1 MNVIAQNDSILLTI
15 KRMLGLDEDC
25 DDFDVDVIVNIN
37 SAILS
42 LSQIGVVS
50 DHPIAIVDQNQTWS
64 ELLGES
70 SDFEAAKMYIHL
82 KVLLGF
88 DPPTNSFV
96 IASMEKQISELEWRL
111 MVQAEKEVQNDFGS
125 G

>member
-1 MNVIAQNDSILLTI
+1 MNVNDSILLTI

-25 DDFDVDVIVNIN
+25 DDFDIDVIVNIN

-42 LSQIGVVS
+42 LIQIGVVS
-50 DHPIAIVDQNQTWS
+50 DNPITIVDQNQTWT
-64 ELLGES
+64 ELLGENPNY
-70 SDFEAAKMYIHL
+70 EAAKMYVHL